1 MNTPRRARS
10 CSEEMRLRAMLKETA
25 SAPPNKRL
33 LRGRHTEWSDRRR
46 IPLPTPNPNPGD
58 TSMMMITRASKA
70 TSTVVRAAP
79 RVVFVIFVVT
89 VASLI
94 TIRTTASPLAAGC
107 EPGRPSPRPPA
118 EHPGVPCRRL
128 SETLSGRRG
137 LRQAL
142 NNPECSFDSGDCDG
156 IPWDTDSSNIASKP
170 PRTFASAFAT
180 MFLNES
186 WSANWL

>member
-1 MNTPRRARS
+1 MRPPSFALMNTPRRASKELFGRNA
-10 CSEEMRLRAMLKETA
+10 MLRAMLKETA

-33 LRGRHTEWSDRRR
+33 LRGRHTEWSDRRG

-94 TIRTTASPLAAGC
+94 TIRTTASRLAASQADRHPDLLQSTPECPAAGC
-107 EPGRPSPRPPA
+107 PRLFQGD
-118 EHPGVPCRRL
+118 GV
-128 SETLSGRRG
+128 
-137 LRQAL
+137 
-142 NNPECSFDSGDCDG
+142 CD
-156 IPWDTDSSNIASKP
+156 
-170 PRTFASAFAT
+170 RH
-180 MFLNES
+180 
-186 WSANWL
+186 